1 MCGRWKDFRN
11 ASFNMLKY
19 NIIFGSIRF
28 DIQSSIYW
36 GGGGGR
42 GEVLLKSLPKSFTE
56 KKFTAISNKDL
67 F

>member
-1 MCGRWKDFRN
+1 MGDGRDFRH

-36 GGGGGR
+36 GGGGQ
-42 GEVLLKSLPKSFTE
+42 GEV
-56 KKFTAISNKDL
+56 
-67 F
+67 